1 MQICFPQTIQHP
13 DGVDCVAAK
22 NPLTSNFSQVL
33 IAQSRERCSSL
44 HTGMLLSHADFHT
57 LSIYAYVYVFIY
69 GITMHMHT
77 Q

>member
-1 MQICFPQTIQHP
+1 MFST
-13 DGVDCVAAK
+13 
-22 NPLTSNFSQVL
+22 NNLTPGRSRLCGCKKSADSTNFSQVL